1 MHIWLQAEVLYLVDG
16 ESGAGE
22 GPEGAG
28 WAGVHLPLVLRVLLL
43 QVLPQAPRRPSSAHN
58 SLVVRA
64 SDCQCTSCNGPG
76 FDPSIRRHGGI

>member
-1 MHIWLQAEVLYLVDG
+1 MDPRIRIRTQNVIDPTTLQVSGGVLDLVDG

-28 WAGVHLPLVLRVLLL
+28 GAGVHLPLVLCVLLL

-58 SLVVRA
+58 SKFVSEYVL
-64 SDCQCTSCNGPG
+64 
-76 FDPSIRRHGGI
+76 